1 MTPMLKT
8 LTISNFRSIRGDIV
22 VPLNAPVVL
31 VHGSN
36 GMGKTSVL
44 SALELGLT
52 GSIAHLDRN
61 QSRYQEYLTNFAAP
75 SGSIQLAVEG
85 LSGETGRPLGSVS
98 FSNNTFKA
106 DPVLSPQFASFFSQ
120 RCYLPQAVLGRLLEM
135 YDEQKKGGQS
145 ELTQFVK
152 QLLRIDPL
160 DALVDGLDPALHVGR
175 VRKVSPAYK
184 QLEALQDNYASQAAR
199 LRDQIAVSA
208 SSVSSR
214 ASRITDMLA
223 ILFPGEVWQ
232 TAELE
237 GSELRRRLS
246 DRTADEAALSALAN
260 QKAELSALVVQI
272 GANSLTPAEL
282 DTAAGQRDEAE
293 CQSAFEAWSQSFGH
307 KLLELLDRVRAYYP
321 SLPQPDLAFAG
332 IVSDAAAWCDE
343 EIVRL
348 DRILSQHDLSD
359 AARKTAKTIVERA
372 TTRIREINEALAAG
386 AKDAR
391 TLANALAGIAPHV
404 EGDFCPVCHRDYS
417 EQNNGPLTSHIA
429 VTISSLTSEAGRL
442 QALANERANESEQLT
457 RAQRDA
463 ATAQSGVLTAESLL
477 DARQKRSDLASIR
490 SELEA
495 SIAEAQ
501 IGTELG
507 RKLQAAREH
516 LGFVRRTQRS
526 AVNLLPEIE
535 TAVNRS
541 TGSPLSS
548 FATPAHALAEAVDTI
563 SRRIADLEAMLS
575 LRVSLTSELDQL
587 DRELRSHREQQAR
600 EIDISRRMQAI
611 RATFDEIGTVRETAK
626 TIVHAATLVRTK
638 IVRGVFSGS
647 LNKVWRDLFVRL
659 APAEQFVPQF
669 RLPATEADKV
679 EAVLETLHRS
689 GRAAG
694 TPGAMLS
701 QGNLNTA
708 ALTLFL
714 ALHLSVP
721 SQLPW
726 LILDDPV
733 QSMDDVHIAQ
743 FAALLRTLTKGLGK
757 QVVVAVHERAL
768 FDYLTLEL
776 SPAFAGDSLVAVE
789 ISRTFDGTTIADPKY
804 LEFVDDKAL
813 AA

>member
-1 MTPMLKT
+1 MTPKLKT
-8 LTISNFRSIRGDIV
+8 LTIANFRSIKGNIV

-61 QSRYQEYLTNFAAP
+61 QSRYQEYLTNFAAQ
-75 SGSIQLAVEG
+75 SGSIQLALEG
-85 LSGETGRPLGSVS
+85 LSPEAGRSLGSVD
-98 FSNNTFKA
+98 FSNTTFESQ
-106 DPVLSPQFASFFSQ
+106 PVLSPQLGSFFSQ

-135 YDEQKKGGQS
+135 YDEQKKGAQS

-152 QLLRIDPL
+152 ELLRIDPL
-160 DALVDGLDPALHVGR
+160 DALVDGLDPALHVSR
-175 VRKVSPAYK
+175 VRKLVPAYK
-184 QLEALQDNYASQAAR
+184 QLEALEVNYVGQAAR
-199 LRDQIAVSA
+199 LKDQIATASA
-208 SSVSSR
+208 SVAAREARIAEMLGQLMPDQVS
-214 ASRITDMLA
+214 
-223 ILFPGEVWQ
+223 FP
-232 TAELE
+232 AEFE
-237 GSELRRRLS
+237 GTELRQRIA
-246 DRTADEAALSALAN
+246 DRTEDEVSLSSLAN
-260 QKAELSALVVQI
+260 QKAELSALATQVGSSV
-272 GANSLTPAEL
+272 ASSADL
-282 DTAAGQRDEAE
+282 DIASRQRAEAE
-293 CQSAFEAWSQSFGH
+293 KLTAFDAWSQASGS
-307 KLLELLDRVRAYYP
+307 KLLQVLDRLRTHYP
-321 SLPQPDLAFAG
+321 NLPQPDLEFADVVTNA
-332 IVSDAAAWCDE
+332 ITWCDG
-343 EIVRL
+343 EIGRL
-348 DRILSQHDLSD
+348 DSVLSQHDRSD
-359 AARKTAKTIVERA
+359 AAVKAASRIVERA

-391 TLANALAGIAPHV
+391 TLANALASIAPHV

-417 EQNNGPLTSHIA
+417 EENKGPLTAHIA
-429 VTISSLTSEAGRL
+429 ATIASLTSEAGRL
-442 QALANERANESEQLT
+442 QALANERAIESEQLA
-457 RAQRDA
+457 RAQRNV
-463 ATAQSGVLTAESLL
+463 ATVQSGVLPSESLL
-477 DARQKRSDLASIR
+477 KTRQDRSDLSSIR
-490 SELEA
+490 SELDA
-495 SIAEAQ
+495 LRPEAQ
-501 IGTELG
+501 VGTDLG
-507 RKLQAAREH
+507 RQLAAAREQ
-516 LGFVRRTQRS
+516 LGSVRRAQRF

-535 TAVNRS
+535 AAISRS
-541 TGSPLSS
+541 IGMPLSS
-548 FATPAHALAEAVDTI
+548 FETPARALNEAVATL
-563 SRRIADLEAMLS
+563 SQRIAGLEAKLS
-575 LRVSLTSELDQL
+575 LRFSLASELSQL
-587 DRELRSHREQQAR
+587 DRELSTLRDRRTQEL
-600 EIDISRRMQAI
+600 DIVRRMQAI
-611 RATFDEIGTVRETAK
+611 RSTISEIGTVRETAK
-626 TIVHAATLVRTK
+626 VIVHAATTVRTK

-647 LNKVWRDLFVRL
+647 LNKAWRDLFVRL

-669 RLPATEADKV
+669 RLPPTDSEKV

-743 FAALLRTLTKGLGK
+743 FAALLRTLSKGLGK
-757 QVVVAVHERAL
+757 QVIVAVHERAL

-776 SPAFAGDSLVAVE
+776 SPAFPGDSLIAVE

-804 LEFVDDKAL
+804 LEFVDDKAV